1 MIRRTF
7 CPEDGRACYTPKGD
21 EPIGFRCANYSLC
34 KSFELPALGMPS
46 EGPRRECGSGASA
59 PASPVPSGM
68 RPESEES

>member
-46 EGPRRECGSGASA
+46 EGPRREGGSGA
-59 PASPVPSGM
+59 
-68 RPESEES
+68 